1 MSKLGCAVI
10 TGAGQGNGRAMAF
23 GLAREGWAIAV
34 LDLDFPMAEKTAE
47 DIRAEGFDARAYH
60 CDVADADQCEQV
72 AAAVRSEMGTVAAL
86 VNNAGIVLRGGIDD
100 DEIDKKFDQTFLVNV
115 KGMLN
120 VSRAFLPDLRKA
132 KGAVVNLGSIASF
145 IATPNNIAYNSSK
158 GAVKLFTQSLA
169 MELAA
174 DGVRVNAI
182 APGFMETRMTQA
194 TRDDA
199 DKLAYFLGKVPL
211 GRAGQPEELIGAA
224 VFLLSESAS
233 YVTGITL
240 PVDGGLLAG

>member
-1 MSKLGCAVI
+1 M
-10 TGAGQGNGRAMAF
+10 
-23 GLAREGWAIAV
+23 
-34 LDLDFPMAEKTAE
+34 
-47 DIRAEGFDARAYH
+47 
-60 CDVADADQCEQV
+60 
-72 AAAVRSEMGTVAAL
+72 
-86 VNNAGIVLRGGIDD
+86 
-100 DEIDKKFDQTFLVNV
+100 
-115 KGMLN
+115 
-120 VSRAFLPDLRKA
+120 
-132 KGAVVNLGSIASF
+132 NLGSIASF